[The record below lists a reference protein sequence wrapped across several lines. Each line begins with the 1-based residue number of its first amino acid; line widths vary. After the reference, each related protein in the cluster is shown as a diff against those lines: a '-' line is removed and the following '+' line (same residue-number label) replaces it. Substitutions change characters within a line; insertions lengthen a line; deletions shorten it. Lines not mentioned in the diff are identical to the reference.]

1 MADAYEPQFFGRYQ
15 LSGLL
20 GQGGMGSVYLAQ
32 QTGPGGFRREV
43 ALKVIRV
50 EEPLD
55 EELRLMLL
63 DEAQLTA
70 LVNHPNVVTVYEVGE
85 HDGRLFVALER
96 IHGINL
102 ATLLKRAGTRRL
114 PLAVAAAMVAQACDG
129 LHAAHELQR
138 DGRPLHLIHR
148 DVSLSNLMLDERG
161 RVRVIDF
168 GIARANVRRVA
179 TDPAIVR
186 GNIAYMAPEQLAGQ
200 ELDRTVD
207 VYAAALILF
216 ELATGTHPFRREQ
229 WRASVPPLRGLCPE
243 APPALGDL
251 VGVCLSL
258 DPQSRP
264 RSIDALGEALW
275 TYARSHGCGGPEA
288 VARHFHERG
297 VSLAPPPVRPSDDL
311 RPRAVPPPPPR
322 TAAVATSE
330 PTRIDLAHTLELERA
345 LATGERWTLRTTM
358 MPATGRGPRRLAL
371 STIEG
376 LLPAP
381 LLATCAGGA
390 LCIHCEGAVDPST
403 RASLYVDARQPS
415 SRLERVLID
424 DGSLPHPFDVGHR
437 RYQVQRVEPVVGR
450 RQGDRWVA
458 QISRPALTVLAPRD
472 AHMLVVLVAHH
483 EMTRAYHLECI
494 CIERGPR

>member
-1 MADAYEPQFFGRYQ
+1 MADAYPAQYFGSYQ

-55 EELRLMLL
+55 EDLRLMLL

-102 ATLLKRAGTRRL
+102 VNLLRRAGTRKL

-129 LHAAHELQR
+129 LHAAHELQQG
-138 DGRPLHLIHR
+138 GRPLHLIHR

-216 ELATGTHPFRREQ
+216 ELATGTHPFKREQ
-229 WRASVPPLRGLCPE
+229 WRAAVPPLRGLCPE
-243 APPALGDL
+243 APPALGEL
-251 VGVCLSL
+251 VGACLAL
-258 DPQSRP
+258 DPKLRP

-275 TYARSHGCGGPEA
+275 TYARGRGCGGPEA
-288 VARHFHERG
+288 VARHFQERG

-311 RPRAVPPPPPR
+311 GRRAGPPPPPP
-322 TAAVATSE
+322 APGAE
-330 PTRIDLAHTLELERA
+330 PTRIDLAHTLELEQE
-345 LATGERWTLRTTM
+345 LATGERLTLRTTS
-358 MPATGRGPRRLAL
+358 MPVTGRGPRRLAL

-415 SRLERVLID
+415 SRLERLLIG
-424 DGSLPHPFDVGHR
+424 DGSVPHAFDVGHR
-437 RYQVQRVEPVVGR
+437 RHQVQRIEPLVGL
-450 RQGDRWVA
+450 RQDDRFVA
-458 QISRPALTVLAPRD
+458 RLTHPALTVVAPRD
-472 AHMLVVLVAHH
+472 AHLLVVLVAHH
-483 EMTRAYHLECI
+483 ELTRAYHLECI